1 MKMKNKVA
9 VAMLLSTSLVSLN
22 SAASDAIALSS
33 QYQAASEVNREDVKI
48 EKLKNKII
56 TSFNDVELLGTLK
69 KIEDS
74 LYEVTEDLSNDFIK
88 NYNFSAILIDVVDL
102 ESALLKFIDEKLI
115 TKVQVKDPLR
125 LIFSIKNGKKNF
137 CSLFY
142 DRSFYYKYK
151 NTKN

>member
-1 MKMKNKVA
+1 M
-9 VAMLLSTSLVSLN
+9 
-22 SAASDAIALSS
+22 
-33 QYQAASEVNREDVKI
+33 
-48 EKLKNKII
+48 KNKII

-125 LIFSIKNGKKNF
+125 LIFSIKNKITRIIQIRD
-137 CSLFY
+137 SLDLQPSYY
-142 DRSFYYKYK
+142 DAELNAAYLQALADSTTNHLLRQIRNKA
-151 NTKN
+151 